1 MAHEAE
7 RMTQSHD
14 ATSGSDDIRTIK
26 RYANRKLYDMKE
38 SSYVTLEEIAEFIR
52 NGEDVRVIDNKSKED
67 LTAVT
72 LTQIIF
78 VAEKRKKR
86 VLPLST
92 LRGVIQS
99 GGEFIQKRI
108 ADPVTTFRDEAERT
122 VTSLSREAEKK
133 VGRLV
138 RVEGIDELRTLLAE
152 FAENTGRFYD
162 DMQKAVDDRVRDV
175 MSSLPQFLT
184 LKKDL
189 EALEEKVK
197 NLEKKSGK

>member
-1 MAHEAE
+1 
-7 RMTQSHD
+7 MTEPRDQTP
-14 ATSGSDDIRTIK
+14 TSSETRTIK

-52 NGEDVRVIDNKSKED
+52 RGEDVRVVDNKTKED

-78 VAEKRKKR
+78 EAEKRKRR

-108 ADPVTTFRDEAERT
+108 ADPVTTFREEAERT
-122 VTSLSREAEKK
+122 VGSLSREAERK
-133 VGRLV
+133 VGRFV
-138 RVEGIDELRTLLAE
+138 RVEGIEELRTLLAE

-175 MSSLPQFLT
+175 MASVPQFLK
-184 LKKDL
+184 LKKDI
-189 EALEEKVK
+189 EKLEEKVK
-197 NLEKKSGK
+197 HLEKNCKD